1 MVWKA
6 CGAVLFAIMASAPV
20 VALPPNDVTT
30 TYFADAK
37 KTKWVGEF
45 ELTCG
50 GGHISFGHKSAFF
63 TKTSDSCSRG
73 RMTPI
78 AMSRFSGP
86 IKDRVAACHA
96 ACSVRFHRRPPML
109 CTPEGCPSD
118 ALNEAAQQCHTSCDE
133 LGQTNR

>member
-6 CGAVLFAIMASAPV
+6 CSA
-20 VALPPNDVTT
+20 ALLTIIALAPAAARPANDVTT

-50 GGHISFGHKSAFF
+50 GGHVSFGHKSAFF

-73 RMTPI
+73 AMTPI
-78 AMSRFSGP
+78 AMSRFKGTLQ
-86 IKDRVAACHA
+86 DRVAACHA
-96 ACSVRFHRRPPML
+96 GCTFRFHHRPPAICL
-109 CTPEGCPSD
+109 PEGCPVD
-118 ALNEAAQQCHTSCDE
+118 EAAQQCHASCDE